1 MTTGGTQTGVKNRT
15 QVVPG
20 LTLSHSFL
28 VPEPS
33 WSYGFSL
40 SHCRSISWRH
50 GDKSA
55 GVGRALGSTWTIVSP
70 ALRKK
75 KDGVA
80 LDFISCITQRNFFST
95 RTVSYVTKKALCF
108 STCSYFFFYQRN
120 LPRAAKARRPDC
132 DDVAEINRIKKHE
145 IRDSCHNIVLGL
157 GMSVLRETCHFPRLY
172 KAVEKKQMKRV

>member
-40 SHCRSISWRH
+40 PHCRSISWRH

-95 RTVSYVTKKALCF
+95 RTVSYVTPGEGQKGVVLF
-108 STCSYFFFYQRN
+108 HMQLFFFYQRN
-120 LPRAAKARRPDC
+120 LPRAAKARRSDC
-132 DDVAEINRIKKHE
+132 DDVAEINRIKKT
-145 IRDSCHNIVLGL
+145 RN
-157 GMSVLRETCHFPRLY
+157 PRQLS
-172 KAVEKKQMKRV
+172 